1 MGPTQIR
8 LSWNRFRFKLS
19 FGFLDLIG
27 VNLNLYFLAVAAS
40 LTLKLAG
47 AEPPLNCRY
56 SLSSVSAQHSA
67 EGGVYFLRVT
77 ASHPQCPWAFAPAPW
92 VHVTAKERS
101 TGNQGSGHQGS
112 MDLMYELQPNFF
124 EQPRVA
130 KLRLESRRDGT
141 ALPVA
146 TLTVRQQG
154 RGQ

>member
-1 MGPTQIR
+1 MN
-8 LSWNRFRFKLS
+8 LSL
-19 FGFLDLIG
+19 
-27 VNLNLYFLAVAAS
+27 LAVAVS
-40 LTLKLAG
+40 LTLNLAG

-101 TGNQGSGHQGS
+101 TGNQSHQGSGHQGS

-130 KLRLESRRDGT
+130 KLRLESTRDGT
-141 ALPVA
+141 AVPVA
-146 TLTVRQQG
+146 TLIVRQQG

>member
-1 MGPTQIR
+1 MN
-8 LSWNRFRFKLS
+8 LSL
-19 FGFLDLIG
+19 
-27 VNLNLYFLAVAAS
+27 LAVAVS
-40 LTLKLAG
+40 LTLNLAG

-92 VHVTAKERS
+92 VHVTAKERP
-101 TGNQGSGHQGS
+101 TGNQGHQGS

-130 KLRLESRRDGT
+130 KLRLEGRRGDGSAPT
-141 ALPVA
+141 VA

>member
-1 MGPTQIR
+1 MN
-8 LSWNRFRFKLS
+8 LSL
-19 FGFLDLIG
+19 
-27 VNLNLYFLAVAAS
+27 LAIAVS
-40 LTLKLAG
+40 LTLNLAG

-92 VHVTAKERS
+92 VHVTSKERS
-101 TGNQGSGHQGS
+101 TGNQGHQGS

-130 KLRLESRRDGT
+130 KLRLQSTRDGT
-141 ALPVA
+141 ILPVA

>member
-1 MGPTQIR
+1 MKIY
-8 LSWNRFRFKLS
+8 L
-19 FGFLDLIG
+19 
-27 VNLNLYFLAVAAS
+27 LAVATS
-40 LTLKLAG
+40 LTLTLAG

-92 VHVTAKERS
+92 VHVTAKERA
-101 TGNQGSGHQGS
+101 TGNQGHQGS

-130 KLRLESRRDGT
+130 KLRLETTRDGN

-146 TLTVRQQG
+146 TLIVRQQG

>member
-1 MGPTQIR
+1 MN
-8 LSWNRFRFKLS
+8 LSL
-19 FGFLDLIG
+19 
-27 VNLNLYFLAVAAS
+27 LAIAVS
-40 LTLKLAG
+40 LTLHLAG

-101 TGNQGSGHQGS
+101 QSHQGS

-130 KLRLESRRDGT
+130 KLRLESTRDGT
-141 ALPVA
+141 VLPVA

>member
-1 MGPTQIR
+1 MN
-8 LSWNRFRFKLS
+8 LSL
-19 FGFLDLIG
+19 
-27 VNLNLYFLAVAAS
+27 LAVAVS
-40 LTLKLAG
+40 LTLTLAG

-92 VHVTAKERS
+92 VHVTAKDRS
-101 TGNQGSGHQGS
+101 TGNQGHQGS

-130 KLRLESRRDGT
+130 KLRLESTRDGT
-141 ALPVA
+141 AVPVA
-146 TLTVRQQG
+146 TLIVRQQG